1 MNNSTYYQRKKPAKG
16 QRLKHPKP
24 DYVVVGNNSGTTYG
38 HLYLLDKGPN
48 QYYSLNTNYPL
59 KGLPRHI
66 NGTPIIQ
73 QEKPIFCVSIRD
85 TFSIVPFKQINHL
98 SRLNEK
104 NHLAQ
109 LQPNTSK
116 DIKLTKNTNPIKDKL
131 KIPASLPFVTQPRH
145 TSFTHQLTMPRRQ
158 AIVQAR
164 TV

>member
-1 MNNSTYYQRKKPAKG
+1 MGWDAFGLPAELFIGVQK
-16 QRLKHPKP
+16 LDNFASHAW
-24 DYVVVGNNSGTTYG
+24 VVVNENKF
-38 HLYLLDKGPN
+38 L
-48 QYYSLNTNYPL
+48 
-59 KGLPRHI
+59 
-66 NGTPIIQ
+66 
-73 QEKPIFCVSIRD
+73 
-85 TFSIVPFKQINHL
+85 
-98 SRLNEK
+98 LNEK

-109 LQPNTSK
+109 LQPHTSK